1 MLSADGWFH
10 FADRRWIGPVGKY
23 YTEVNGQHGIVFHS
37 AEGGLP
43 ALIGELMKPDRQA
56 SWCGS
61 IDKDG
66 TLYQHYATHRSCWT
80 SGNKKANTS
89 YYAFEAVGRRGEPL
103 TKAQEDTVL
112 RIIEDGAAAGGWK
125 PERKVTIWEHN
136 EVATIAKP
144 NAGPTACPSNR
155 YDAVWARLEGD
166 AMTPEEKEAFGKL
179 LFEHTLLLEWC
190 AGTAGEADDSQAKAR
205 ERIGTRIRAMRAG
218 TGGSF
223 AETVQGH
230 IENSDAHG
238 GK

>member
-66 TLYQHYATHRSCWT
+66 TLYQHYATQRSCWT

-89 YYAFEAVGRRGEPL
+89 FYAFEAVGRRGEPL
-103 TKAQEDTVL
+103 TKQQEDTVL

-155 YDAVWARLEGD
+155 YDAVWARLE
-166 AMTPEEKEAFGKL
+166 EEDMARLDELEAKL
-179 LFEHTLLLEWC
+179 NLLLRNVY
-190 AGTAGEADDSQAKAR
+190 GEMGDVYASQIKAE
-205 ERIGTRIRAMRAG
+205 ERSLEQDRAMRQSELPGLA
-218 TGGSF
+218 
-223 AETVQGH
+223 VRLQGH
-230 IENSDAHG
+230 IEDQESHS
-238 GK
+238 